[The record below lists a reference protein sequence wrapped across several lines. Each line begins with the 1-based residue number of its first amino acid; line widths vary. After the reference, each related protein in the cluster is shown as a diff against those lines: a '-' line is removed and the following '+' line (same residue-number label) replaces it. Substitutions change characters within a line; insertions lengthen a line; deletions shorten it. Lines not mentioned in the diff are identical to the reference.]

1 MILDFPGGVTPPERT
16 RCGKTDIQRT
26 ELASAACIRVLEGA
40 GFSVCFPAG
49 GIAARGELLG
59 HIGETPVYSPLCGEF
74 RGVPQISG
82 AAYFTVVAAGSLP
95 DAPGSAPE
103 EKGITEMDGAYIAA
117 RARELGII
125 DSRSGRPLH
134 ELLEAKKSYKRVVV
148 DCTESDPASAINYRI
163 CLEKADALI
172 NGTKLLIRATGALRG
187 VIAAEHYRTRAL
199 RSAAA
204 LITDE
209 KLIALGAVAEKYP
222 VPDES
227 LMYAL
232 YGRELARGES
242 AADAG
247 VLIVGAE
254 CAAAL
259 YEAMLTGR
267 PQTERLI
274 SVCGEGVVHER
285 NLRVPRGAT
294 LHDVLAAC
302 GGMKRGAFAIENSLL
317 RGRVINDVVSDSCRA
332 VICAFP
338 HKKPVSECVGCG
350 ECVSACPM
358 RLVPRYAAYGI
369 KKSLLSEYCIG
380 CGACE
385 YICPSG
391 IPLVSL
397 IKRGVKPAAEETK

>member
-16 RCGKTDIQRT
+16 RCGKTEITRT
-26 ELASAACIRVLEGA
+26 ELASAACIRVPEGA
-40 GFSVCFPAG
+40 EVSVRLSAG
-49 GIAARGELLG
+49 STAARGELLG
-59 HIGETPVYSPLCGEF
+59 YINKTPVYSPVCGEF
-74 RGVPQISG
+74 RGVPEISG
-82 AAYFTVVAAGSLP
+82 AAYFTVVASGNAP
-95 DAPGSAPE
+95 DAPGYAPE

-125 DSRSGRPLH
+125 DSRSGMPLH
-134 ELLEAKKSYKRVVV
+134 ELLTSRESYKRVVV

-163 CLEKADALI
+163 CIEKAGALI

-222 VPDES
+222 VSDES

-259 YEAMLTGR
+259 YEAMLTGK

-274 SVCGEGVVHER
+274 SVCGEGIVNER
-285 NLRVPRGAT
+285 NLCVPRGAT
-294 LHDVLAAC
+294 LHDVLAVC
-302 GGMKRGAFAIENSLL
+302 GGLKKGAFAVENSRL
-317 RGRVINDVVSDSCRA
+317 RGKAINDTVSDSCRA
-332 VICAFP
+332 VICTFP
-338 HKKPVSECVGCG
+338 HKKPARECVGCG

-358 RLVPRYAAYGI
+358 RLVPRLAAYGI
-369 KKSLLSEYCIG
+369 KNKALSEYCIE

-391 IPLVSL
+391 IPLISL
-397 IKRGVKPAAEETK
+397 INRQRKPAEEAK